1 MKENKVIGLSS
12 YKDGRNCGLK
22 ENTYRLSVEKNC
34 GKAPDYKVWYF
45 SYLKVKISFSLS
57 LSLLFE

>member
-1 MKENKVIGLSS
+1 MKENKIIGLSS

-34 GKAPDYKVWYF
+34 GKAPDYKV
-45 SYLKVKISFSLS
+45 
-57 LSLLFE
+57 